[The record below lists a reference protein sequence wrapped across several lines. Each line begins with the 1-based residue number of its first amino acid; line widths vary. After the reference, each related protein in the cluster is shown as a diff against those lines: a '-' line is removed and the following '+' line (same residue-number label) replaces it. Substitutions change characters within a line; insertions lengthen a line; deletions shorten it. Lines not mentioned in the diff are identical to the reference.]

1 MVRDVATQVRTIA
14 TAISEVEIGNK
25 RIAEAVNIVEG
36 LSRDASAEAEN
47 VSAATEEQ
55 SASMQEIASSSQ
67 ALAKLAQDLQVA
79 VAKFRI

>member
-14 TAISEVEIGNK
+14 EAIAEVEIGNR
-25 RIAEAVNIVEG
+25 RIADSVGSVEG

-67 ALAKLAQDLQVA
+67 ALAKLANDLQVA